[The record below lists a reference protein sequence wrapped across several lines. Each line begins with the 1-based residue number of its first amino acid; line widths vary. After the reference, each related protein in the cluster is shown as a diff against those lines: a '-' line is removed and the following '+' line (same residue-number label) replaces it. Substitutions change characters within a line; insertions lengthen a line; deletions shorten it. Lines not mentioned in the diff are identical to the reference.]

1 MGAVETAEALDE
13 SRHSQGRQQ
22 QSERVRF
29 HPSSCEG
36 KLGVLSTVSKI
47 DAPKRSSGVKYSV
60 SVSPVVIQKNESF
73 ASGRC
78 SKRPKHT

>member
-36 KLGVLSTVSKI
+36 KLEVLSTVSKI
-47 DAPKRSSGVKYSV
+47 DAPKRSSGVK
-60 SVSPVVIQKNESF
+60 
-73 ASGRC
+73 
-78 SKRPKHT
+78 